1 VEPEEET
8 EILDHKLLMTNQPEV
23 DQEVD
28 QEVELQEAISLSEE
42 EP

>member
-1 VEPEEET
+1 VEPEEEK

-23 DQEVD
+23 DQEV
-28 QEVELQEAISLSEE
+28 ELQEAISLTEE